1 MKAPNP
7 GPTRLRLQ
15 VRGIVQGVGFRPFVY
30 NLAVKHGLS
39 GWVTNT
45 SGGVIIEVEGHN
57 QQLNDFRQKLSSEA
71 PPLSLIADI
80 QEQTLTPNGDID
92 FRIKATDRS
101 EHVQTLISPDAAVCP
116 DCLGEMKDP
125 ANRRFRY
132 PFINCTNCGPR
143 YTIIK
148 SIPYDRPFTTMAPFT
163 MCPECQ
169 REYEDPGD
177 RRFHAQPNACPVCGP
192 KLMLLDAHGQPILC
206 DDPIE
211 QTMAL
216 IREGRIG
223 AIKGLGGFHL
233 AVDAGNDSAVREL
246 RKRKARD
253 EKPFALMVKDLET
266 IKKMC
271 DISDEEVRFIES
283 PRAPILLL
291 KRREKT
297 PVADAVAPGNDRLGV
312 MLPYTPLHHLLFDFE
327 PSMLVMTSANL
338 SEEPICIDNNEAL
351 DRLTGIADFFLVHDR
366 DIHLRSDD
374 SVWIQLSGKARS
386 IRRSRGF
393 VPQPVF
399 VENTGP
405 TVLGVGAELK
415 NTICLLKEDQAI
427 VSQYIGD
434 LKNLEALNFFEQT
447 VDHLQTIFEDKPEL
461 VVADDHPQYLSSQ
474 WAKSQKLAPVLT
486 IQHHHAHLA
495 SLLAEHQ
502 FSEPAIGVIL
512 DGTGLGTDGQ
522 IWGGEVLVGT
532 IAKVRRMG
540 RLEPMPLPGGDS
552 AIKNPWRIAAAY
564 LEATFGSN
572 FPDLPFLKNHDFE
585 PVRELVR
592 KQVNTPLTTSCGR
605 LFDAVAAMTGGC
617 ATIRY
622 EAQAAIEFMQICES
636 ELESVYEPQ
645 IVEMDD
651 IYSISVKELVKA
663 VVNDIRAGIP
673 AKKISARFHRFVGDS
688 YLSLAEKISAETGIK
703 TVGFSGGV
711 FQNQVL
717 LESMVPAFEA
727 KGFQV
732 LTHEQVPCND
742 GGIALGQAM
751 FGRMKLSNV

>member
-80 QEQTLTPNGDID
+80 REQILTPNGDID

-233 AVDAGNDSAVREL
+233 AVDAGNDSAVRKL

-266 IKKMC
+266 VKKLSE
-271 DISDEEVRFIES
+271 ISEEEARFIES

-327 PSMLVMTSANL
+327 PSVLVMTSANL

-374 SVWIQLSGKARS
+374 SVWIQLSGKARP

-399 VENTGP
+399 VESTGP

-552 AIKNPWRIAAAY
+552 AIKNPWRIAVAY
-564 LEATFGSN
+564 LEATFGSD